1 MYTLPADL
9 IYFGFNEKYSF
20 FFAKEKKIDIHS
32 FKRIIIKREGGREGG
47 SFLFFSLFLDFQKRL

>member
-32 FKRIIIKREGGREGG
+32 FKRIINKREGG